1 MRRIG
6 IISDTHGWLDPQVLS
21 HFKGCDEIWH
31 AGDFGNIVIAEQLA
45 GNFIST
51 SNPLLPNSNIKAVY
65 GNIDGQDVRTVF
77 PEKLLFNCEDVKVFM
92 THIGGYPGRYAPGI
106 KNEIVTQKPNL
117 FISGHSH
124 ILKVI
129 YDDKLNCLHINPG
142 AAGKQGWH
150 LVRTIIRL
158 VIDGKNMKDCE
169 VIELGKR

>member
-106 KNEIVTQKPNL
+106 KNDIVTQKPNL